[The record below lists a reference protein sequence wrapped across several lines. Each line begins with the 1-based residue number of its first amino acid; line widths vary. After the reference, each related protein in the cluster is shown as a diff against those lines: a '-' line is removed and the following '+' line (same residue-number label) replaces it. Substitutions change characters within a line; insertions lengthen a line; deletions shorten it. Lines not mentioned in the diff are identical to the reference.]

1 MLRFAQSIMEKP
13 EQEIAVEGMKCIL
26 PMLLLH
32 HLQAVGEI
40 IRVTVECA
48 WSLCIEEALSLDEVD
63 KHQAVEHQRRVPLA
77 VGLGG
82 DTLDEF
88 QEGGVLD
95 LETIIE
101 FPGDAFDIKGF
112 TYSSGDGQ
120 GVQPLFLADREGEC
134 LELLCQEFTGLVFV
148 QSIITW
154 SKWLA
159 GFALHPLPDLVF
171 FSGID
176 VDEDV
181 LIGMPG
187 HFAFD
192 LTQRWIIR
200 NLALAVWV
208 TDIDLDATFLDQG
221 TQGVGVLSIKDDT
234 QRWLF

>member
-1 MLRFAQSIMEKP
+1 MLRLAQAIMEEP
-13 EQEIAVEGMKCIL
+13 EQEIAVEGMKCVF

-48 WSLCIEEALSLDEVD
+48 WSLCIDEALPLDEVD

-77 VGLGG
+77 VRLGG

-88 QEGGVLD
+88 QEGGVFD

-101 FPGDAFDIKGF
+101 FPGDALHIEGF
-112 TYSSGDGQ
+112 THPSRDSQ
-120 GVQPLFLADREGEC
+120 GVKPLFLADREGEC
-134 LELLCQEFTGLVFV
+134 LELLCQEFTRLIFM

-159 GFALHPLPDLVF
+159 RFALHPLPDLVLF
-171 FSGID
+171 GSID

-200 NLALAVWV
+200 NLALAVWI

-221 TQGVGVLSIKDDT
+221 TQGVGVLSIKGDT
-234 QRWLF
+234 ERWLF

>member
-1 MLRFAQSIMEKP
+1 MLRLAQAIMEEP
-13 EQEIAVEGMKCIL
+13 EQEIAVEGMERVF

-40 IRVTVECA
+40 IRITIKCA
-48 WSLCIEEALSLDEVD
+48 RFLCIEEALSLDEVD

-77 VGLGG
+77 VRLGA
-82 DTLDEF
+82 DALDEF

-112 TYSSGDGQ
+112 TYPSGDGQ
-120 GVQPLFLADREGEC
+120 GVQSLFLADREGER

-148 QSIITW
+148 QSIIPW

-159 GFALHPLPDLVF
+159 RFALHPLPDLVF
-171 FSGID
+171 FGSID
-176 VDEDV
+176 VDKDV
-181 LIGMPG
+181 LIGMFG

-192 LTQRWIIR
+192 LTPRWVIG
-200 NLALAVWV
+200 NLALAVWI
-208 TDIDLDATFLDQG
+208 TDVDLDATFLDQG
-221 TQGVGVLSIKDDT
+221 T
-234 QRWLF
+234 